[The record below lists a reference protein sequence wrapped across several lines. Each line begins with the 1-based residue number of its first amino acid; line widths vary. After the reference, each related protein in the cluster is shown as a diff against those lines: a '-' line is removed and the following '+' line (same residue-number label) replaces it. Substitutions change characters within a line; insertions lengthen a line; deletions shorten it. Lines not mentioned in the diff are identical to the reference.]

1 MHRFLAALLPAFL
14 AFAGPVVV
22 GSAAL
27 QSGDARAAAP
37 NPFRVEGVGVKLAP
51 NGSGVVQVRIIVPPG
66 HHIYRDQIRVRPLD
80 SSAVEVGAASLP
92 PGLPSPDPANPTK
105 SRELYDLD
113 VIIEVPVEAPAE
125 IGVHEVRF
133 EVGYQGCRSG
143 LCYMPVIE
151 EVVAS
156 VRVEALPAAS
166 DGALYGPFGGAAAWV
181 SAGGASAPAI
191 QTKDDPPSVD
201 FGGLPESADVRP
213 AGMEDRQHPV
223 RARLLVDRSGLRPG
237 DTLRLGVHL
246 AQDPGW
252 HTYWKSP
259 GDIGLPTDITWGLP
273 DGATATAYQYP
284 VPHRYDVQGI
294 ISYGYD
300 QQVLLYSD
308 VTLPADLPPGEH
320 TLSATASWLVC
331 EVMCIP
337 GSADLALPITVAP
350 ADAPA
355 PTATSAAPLFDHFTA
370 LHPTSPIQI
379 DGAAIEAALSTTAV
393 RGEDAFQVAFLVTPT
408 GDAPLQFAA
417 EAGAGTWPTFT
428 PIVANPTWMVTDVA
442 VASVAD
448 GALLVTLT
456 GEAFDNDPLPSSDQ
470 VGGLLQFDV
479 GDRAVA
485 TEVMLDLPWA
495 AAGSSVQASTS
506 PLFAL
511 TQGGAVAAS
520 TPQGDAGAE
529 PPPPPAEERS
539 FALMLALAFVGGAI
553 LNIMPC
559 VLPVLTLKLYSL
571 VAQQD
576 AGDAHR
582 RKAGVAYSG
591 GIVASFVAL
600 ATLIVALKASFGT
613 SVGWGFQFQYPG
625 YVAAL
630 ATIVFAFGLSLFGV
644 FELPALGANKAAQAS
659 SKDGMVGYF
668 LTGVFTTL
676 LATPCSAPFLGT
688 GMGFAFSLPAW
699 GILLFFAVAGL
710 GLASPFL
717 VIAFV
722 PAMMRFLPRPGAWM
736 ETFKQLMGFTLV
748 ATTVWLV
755 DVLGAQIGMKG
766 VTGFLVFLTTVGLG
780 GWLFGRFGGPTQPV
794 ARQAGVFV
802 AAVAMAALVFVRFV
816 DLSFAE
822 VEPVAA
828 GGPVSTDG
836 LAFDDEI
843 PWQAFSDQRLAELDG
858 HPVFI
863 DFTAEWCLTC
873 KVNENT
879 VLETAAVRE
888 GMDRLG
894 VVPLKADWTRKDAEI
909 TRWLERYGR
918 AGVPFYL
925 VVPGDRSRD
934 PIPLGE
940 VITPQSVVDAM
951 QAGAS

>member
-1 MHRFLAALLPAFL
+1 MHRFLAALLSTLLVLVGLMA
-14 AFAGPVVV
+14 
-22 GSAAL
+22 GSATL
-27 QSGDARAAAP
+27 LSTDAHAAMP

-51 NGSGVVQVRIIVPPG
+51 KGVGVVQVRIIVPPG

-80 SSAVEVGAASLP
+80 AGAVALGVPSLP
-92 PGLPSPDPANPTK
+92 PGIPSPDPANPAN
-105 SRELYDLD
+105 SREMYDLD
-113 VIIEVPVEAPAE
+113 VIIEVPVEAPDEA
-125 IGVHEVRF
+125 GLHPVRL

-143 LCYMPVIE
+143 LCYMPVLE
-151 EVVAS
+151 EVMAD
-156 VRVEALPAAS
+156 VRVEAKPSAT
-166 DGALYGPFGGAAAWV
+166 DGATYGPFGGDAAWV
-181 SAGGASAPAI
+181 SAGGAPSAAVQPRSDAPIVDLSALPA
-191 QTKDDPPSVD
+191 T
-201 FGGLPESADVRP
+201 ADVRP
-213 AGMEDRQHPV
+213 AGMEDRPHPV
-223 RARLLVDRSGLRPG
+223 RARLLVDRDGVRPG

-246 AQDPGW
+246 TQDPGW

-273 DGATATAYQYP
+273 AGTTAAPYQYP

-300 QQVLLYSD
+300 EQVLLF
-308 VTLPADLPPGEH
+308 TELRLPADLPAGDH
-320 TLSATASWLVC
+320 TLSASVAWLVC

-337 GSADLALPITVAP
+337 GSAELALPITVSA
-350 ADAPA
+350 ATGPA
-355 PTATSAAPLFDHFTA
+355 PTPATAAPLFDFFA
-370 LHPTSPIQI
+370 AQHPVSPVQI

-393 RGEDAFQVAFLVTPT
+393 RGEDTFEVAFLVTPT
-408 GDAPLQFAA
+408 GDEPVRFSTG
-417 EAGAGTWPTFT
+417 EGAGSWPAFT
-428 PIVANPTWMVTDVA
+428 PIAPNPTWMVTGVA
-442 VASVAD
+442 VSPAAR
-448 GALLVTLT
+448 GAMLVVMK
-456 GEAFDNDPLPSSDQ
+456 GEAFDNEPLPTADQ

-479 GDRAVA
+479 GGRRVA
-485 TEVMLDLPWA
+485 TEVLLDLPWA
-495 AAGSSVQASTS
+495 AAGATVQASTS

-511 TQGGAVAAS
+511 GAPDGPAAS
-520 TPQGDAGAE
+520 TPDPT
-529 PPPPPAEERS
+529 PPAPPAEERS
-539 FALMLALAFVGGAI
+539 FVLMLALAFVGGAI

-582 RKAGVAYSG
+582 RKAGVAYSA
-591 GIVASFVAL
+591 GIVASFLGL
-600 ATLIVALKASFGT
+600 ASLIVGLKASFGT

-659 SKDGMVGYF
+659 SKEGMAGYF

-717 VIAFV
+717 AIAFV

-755 DVLGAQIGMKG
+755 DVLGAQIGMNG
-766 VTGFLVFLTTVGLG
+766 VTGFLVFLTAVGLG
-780 GWLFGRFGGPTQPV
+780 GWVFGRFGGPTQPV
-794 ARQAGVFV
+794 SRQVFV
-802 AAVAMAALVFVRFV
+802 FAAAVAISAAAFIQFV

-822 VEPVAA
+822 PDTAAA
-828 GGPVSTDG
+828 GAPVSADA
-836 LAFDDEI
+836 LAFDEEI
-843 PWQAFSDQRLAELDG
+843 PWQAFSDERLAELNG

-873 KVNENT
+873 KVNEKT
-879 VLETAAVRE
+879 VLETAKVRD
-888 GMDRLG
+888 GMERLG
-894 VVPLKADWTRKDAEI
+894 VVPLKADWTRKDEEI

-925 VVPGDRSRD
+925 MVPGDRTRD

-940 VITPQSVVDAM
+940 VITPQSVLDAM
-951 QAGAS
+951 ELGAS